1 MRKKVA
7 CLLGTIL
14 ISGALLVVAGTPETS
29 LADVYRWEDDSGVIH
44 FTDSPSNI
52 PEKYRNRKKMILQGP
67 PDSGQSSLSTM
78 EASPAAMPGRPSQRV
93 PPSPAPG
100 EQAPPTEDGSR
111 EAEQL
116 RARIAAKEQFIAG
129 IDRKRSH
136 ALNPMGN
143 RFVSPEDLELY
154 KKYSDELPKDRE
166 RLREI
171 EPSGR

>member
-1 MRKKVA
+1 M
-7 CLLGTIL
+7 GTVL
-14 ISGALLVVAGTPETS
+14 ISGIFLVVAGTPEIS
-29 LADVYRWEDDSGVIH
+29 LADIYRWVDDSGVIH

-67 PDSGQSSLSTM
+67 PESGQSSFSTM
-78 EASPAAMPGRPSQRV
+78 GASPSSVPAGPSHRV
-93 PPSPAPG
+93 PPSPASVPE
-100 EQAPPTEDGSR
+100 EQATPPEDGSR
-111 EAEQL
+111 ETEQL

-143 RFVSPEDLELY
+143 RFVSTEDLELY

-171 EPSGR
+171 DPSGR